1 MIRTFYNKNIKI
13 FDFLYDEK
21 KEDIVKITK
30 IYNDKFLPITMED
43 YEQTDTLL
51 MRFKEWLSKRYSKNS
66 NWYKKQNWDY
76 GTINLSNEFIIK
88 SYGLSLSDQ
97 YWIKP
102 EFGKE
107 TWDDINFFHNEF
119 KYQPF
124 INNNLERKYD
134 YSDVDVLYTPTIT
147 TGGEVD
153 KAWAIDNEKRVLYK
167 SSNTFLGL
175 EPINEFIASKICDIL
190 DVKHANYEIKILSNL
205 EKKTMVSVCETF
217 INENT
222 ELVSAYDLM
231 SKYLDKGE
239 KINYDNYVKT
249 LEEIGIKDAKL
260 KVQKMILLDLIISN
274 TDRHLNNFGVIR
286 DVNSLKFID
295 VAPIYDTGRSLA
307 TSNLSVK
314 EYDGLMIFFGKE
326 DVHRSDVLDYI
337 KDIKLSK
344 EQVKMLED
352 IPVMYEDLLKEY
364 YQYTNL
370 SYYKENIKEDL
381 VELLKKNIKDVMEV
395 LEKTA

>member
-13 FDFLYDEK
+13 FDFLYDEE
-21 KEDIVKITK
+21 KEDIVKITT
-30 IYNDKFLPITMED
+30 IYNDRFLPINMDE
-43 YEQTDTLL
+43 YEKTDVLL
-51 MRFKEWLSKRYSKNS
+51 LRFKGWLSKRYSKNS
-66 NWYKKQNWDY
+66 NWYKKQNWTY

-107 TWDDINFFHNEF
+107 TWEDINFFHNEF

-153 KAWAIDNEKRVLYK
+153 KAWTIDNDKRVLYK

-190 DVKHANYEIKILSNL
+190 DVNHANYEIKILSNL
-205 EKKTMVSVCETF
+205 EKKTMVSCCETF
-217 INENT
+217 INEDT
-222 ELVSAYDLM
+222 ELISAYNLM

-239 KINYDNYVKT
+239 KISYDNYLKT
-249 LEEIGIKDAKL
+249 LEDIGIKNAKL
-260 KVQKMILLDLIISN
+260 KVQKMILLDLIMSN

-286 DVNSLKFID
+286 DVNSLKIVV
-295 VAPIYDTGRSLA
+295 VAPIYYTGKSLA
-307 TSNLSVK
+307 TSFLSVK
-314 EYDGLMIFFGKE
+314 EDNGLMIFFGKE
-326 DVHRSDVLDYI
+326 NVHRSYILNYI
-337 KDIKLSK
+337 KDIKLNE
-344 EQVKMLED
+344 EQIKMLED
-352 IPVMYEDLLKEY
+352 IPIVYEKLLNEY

-370 SYYKENIKEDL
+370 GYYKENLKGDL
-381 VELLKKNIKDVMEV
+381 VELLNKNIEEVIEV

>member
-1 MIRTFYNKNIKI
+1 M
-13 FDFLYDEK
+13 EK
-21 KEDIVKITK
+21 
-30 IYNDKFLPITMED
+30 
-43 YEQTDTLL
+43 YEQPDILL
-51 MRFKEWLSKRYSKNS
+51 SRFKDWLSKRYSKNS
-66 NWYKKQNWDY
+66 NWYKKQNWTY

-107 TWDDINFFHNEF
+107 TWNDVNFFHNEF

-124 INNNLERKYD
+124 INNNLERNYD

-153 KAWAIDNEKRVLYK
+153 KAWAIDNNKRVLYK

-205 EKKTMVSVCETF
+205 EKKTMVSCCETF
-217 INENT
+217 INEDS
-222 ELVSAYDLM
+222 ELISAYDFM
-231 SKYLDKGE
+231 SKYLDKDE
-239 KINYDNYVKT
+239 KIDFENYVKT
-249 LEEIGIKDAKL
+249 LENIGIKDAKL
-260 KVQKMILLDLIISN
+260 KVQKMILLDLIMSN

-307 TSNLSVK
+307 TSFLSVK
-314 EYDGLMIFFGKE
+314 EDDGLMIFFGKE
-326 DVHRSDVLDYI
+326 NVHRSNVLNYI
-337 KDIKLSK
+337 KDIKLTE
-344 EQVKMLED
+344 EQIKMLVD
-352 IPVMYEDLLKEY
+352 IPNIYEELLNEY

-370 SYYKENIKEDL
+370 SYYKENLKEDL
-381 VELLKKNIKDVMEV
+381 GELLKNNIEEVIEV

>member
-1 MIRTFYNKNIKI
+1 
-13 FDFLYDEK
+13 
-21 KEDIVKITK
+21 
-30 IYNDKFLPITMED
+30 MEE
-43 YEQTDTLL
+43 YEQTDILL
-51 MRFKEWLSKRYSKNS
+51 SRFNDWLSKRYSKNS
-66 NWYKKQNWDY
+66 NWYKKQNWTY
-76 GTINLSNEFIIK
+76 GTINLCNEFIIK

-107 TWDDINFFHNEF
+107 TWDDVNFFHNEF

-153 KAWAIDNEKRVLYK
+153 KAWAIDNDKRVLYK

-175 EPINEFIASKICDIL
+175 EPINEFIAFKICDIL

-205 EKKTMVSVCETF
+205 EKKTMVSCCETF
-217 INENT
+217 INEDT
-222 ELVSAYDLM
+222 ELISAYDFM
-231 SKYLDKGE
+231 SKYLDKDE
-239 KINYDNYVKT
+239 KIDFENYVKT
-249 LEEIGIKDAKL
+249 LENIGIKDAKL
-260 KVQKMILLDLIISN
+260 KVQKMILLDLIMSN

-307 TSNLSVK
+307 TSFLSVK
-314 EYDGLMIFFGKE
+314 EDDGLMIFFGKE
-326 DVHRSDVLDYI
+326 NVHRSDVLNYV
-337 KDIKLSK
+337 KGIKLTQ
-344 EQVKMLED
+344 EQIKMLID
-352 IPVMYEDLLKEY
+352 IPVIYEKLLNEY

-370 SYYKENIKEDL
+370 SYYKENLKEDL
-381 VELLKKNIKDVMEV
+381 GELLKKNIEEVIEV